1 MAPIWVESARAARS
15 GEALIATAQAG
26 VHVRIVTGG
35 GKAAAKLAQ
44 FRAVNTV
51 LSNLKTGLAGTHHA
65 FKFAKY
71 ANRYLAEFQ
80 YRSNWRFDL
89 RSILQR
95 LIHAGCTTNPHSL
108 ERIRG

>member
-1 MAPIWVESARAARS
+1 MESARAARS

-26 VHVRIVTGG
+26 VHERIVTGG

-71 ANRYLAEFQ
+71 AKCAHRCLAEFQ
-80 YRSNWRFDL
+80 YQFSRRFDL

-95 LIHAGCTTNPHSL
+95 LIHVACTTNPHSL